1 MDHFLCVHDCHM
13 AGDETVASGHMKL
26 GGLASSSAKKCKG
39 AWFYLS
45 LMSRTAQNAHKR
57 VKTMPQILLVDDDET
72 LCELLG
78 EYLESEGFSLIS
90 VHDGVHAVEAAQ
102 QQPWDAIILDVMLP
116 GMSGFDVLKKIKP
129 HVEAPVLMLTAR
141 GEDTDTVVGL
151 ELGADDYV
159 AKPCSPRVLV
169 ARLRVLLRRRG
180 QDEESSAVIRI
191 GDLVLDAGNRRVTL
205 SGENVDLTGAEFN
218 LLQLLLRNA
227 GHVVSREQLASDGLG
242 RPLQAFDRRI
252 ETHMAQIRRKLGP
265 LTDGGQRIHTVR
277 GVGYQYVQH

>member
-1 MDHFLCVHDCHM
+1 
-13 AGDETVASGHMKL
+13 
-26 GGLASSSAKKCKG
+26 
-39 AWFYLS
+39 
-45 LMSRTAQNAHKR
+45 
-57 VKTMPQILLVDDDET
+57 MPRILLVDDDEA

-78 EYLESEGFSLIS
+78 EYLESEGFSLVS
-90 VHDGVHAVEAAQ
+90 VHDGVRAVEIAQ
-102 QQPWDAIILDVMLP
+102 QQSWDAIILDVMLP

-129 HVEAPVLMLTAR
+129 QVEAPVLMLTAR

-169 ARLRVLLRRRG
+169 ARLRALLRRRG
-180 QDEESSAVIRI
+180 HDEESAGVIRI
-191 GDLVLDAGNRRVTL
+191 GDLSIDAGNRRVTL
-205 SGENVDLTGAEFN
+205 DGNGVELTGAEFN
-218 LLQLLLRNA
+218 LLHLLARHA
-227 GHVVSREQLASDGLG
+227 GSVVSREVLASEGLG

-265 LTDGGQRIHTVR
+265 LPDGGQRIHTVR